1 MHHCQKLR
9 FCQAGA
15 ARLQT
20 TCSAV
25 IYLTTKY
32 ELQGPPS
39 VKKVEMEYS
48 QHSDYSTK
56 LTLTFDIWR
65 LVFDIRQWTLNF

>member
-1 MHHCQKLR
+1 MYIKKKHKKQLLIFVMHHCQKLR

-48 QHSDYSTK
+48 QHPDY
-56 LTLTFDIWR
+56 
-65 LVFDIRQWTLNF
+65 